1 MNKNAVIC
9 DKHYRYIWY
18 CKKKFIETVPNLS
31 GRTLKLQQDQRTGTL
46 QDVEVEQQGLFPDY
60 SDRLR

>member
-1 MNKNAVIC
+1 MTGCVTKTIDIYGTAKISLL
-9 DKHYRYIWY
+9 
-18 CKKKFIETVPNLS
+18 NLS

-46 QDVEVEQQGLFPDY
+46 HDVEVEQQGLIPGY